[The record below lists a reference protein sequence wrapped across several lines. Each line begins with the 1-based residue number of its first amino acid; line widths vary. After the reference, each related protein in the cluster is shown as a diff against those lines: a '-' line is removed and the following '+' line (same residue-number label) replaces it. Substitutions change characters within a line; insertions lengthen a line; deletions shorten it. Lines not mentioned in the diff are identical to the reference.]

1 MGGDCA
7 TVGNTGGGRSAS
19 NQSVLR
25 VERALKTVS
34 SNTVLRVIFYD
45 SEISTFFFGVPGHL
59 TGLCRCLDQ
68 MSLSNGGGLRI
79 ASSSSRPPSPSS
91 LLGL

>member
-7 TVGNTGGGRSAS
+7 TVENTGGSRSAS

-34 SNTVLRVIFYD
+34 SNTVLRAIIYD
-45 SEISTFFFGVPGHL
+45 SEISTFFLGVPGHL
-59 TGLCRCLDQ
+59 TVLCRCLDQ
-68 MSLSNGGGLRI
+68 ISLSNGGGLRI

>member
-19 NQSVLR
+19 NQSVLLA
-25 VERALKTVS
+25 ERALKTVS

-45 SEISTFFFGVPGHL
+45 SEISTFFFSWCAWSLDRTVQMPGS
-59 TGLCRCLDQ
+59 DE
-68 MSLSNGGGLRI
+68 SF
-79 ASSSSRPPSPSS
+79 
-91 LLGL
+91 

>member
-7 TVGNTGGGRSAS
+7 KVGNTGGGRSAS

-25 VERALKTVS
+25 AERALKTVS

-45 SEISTFFFGVPGHL
+45 SEISPFF
-59 TGLCRCLDQ
+59 
-68 MSLSNGGGLRI
+68 
-79 ASSSSRPPSPSS
+79 SSSAWS
-91 LLGL
+91 LDRTVQMPGSDESF

>member
-1 MGGDCA
+1 MGGDYA
-7 TVGNTGGGRSAS
+7 TVGNTGGSRSTS

-45 SEISTFFFGVPGHL
+45 SEISTFFSLV
-59 TGLCRCLDQ
+59 CLVT
-68 MSLSNGGGLRI
+68 
-79 ASSSSRPPSPSS
+79 
-91 LLGL
+91 

>member
-7 TVGNTGGGRSAS
+7 TVGNTGGSRSAS

-34 SNTVLRVIFYD
+34 SNTVLRVLFYD
-45 SEISTFFFGVPGHL
+45 SEISTFFSWCAWSLDRTVQMPGS
-59 TGLCRCLDQ
+59 DE
-68 MSLSNGGGLRI
+68 SF
-79 ASSSSRPPSPSS
+79 
-91 LLGL
+91 